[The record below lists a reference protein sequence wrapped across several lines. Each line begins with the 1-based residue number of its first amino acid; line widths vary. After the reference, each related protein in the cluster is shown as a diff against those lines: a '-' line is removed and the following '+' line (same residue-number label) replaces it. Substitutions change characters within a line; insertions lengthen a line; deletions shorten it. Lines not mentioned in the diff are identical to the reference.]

1 LKTYLNTVHE
11 EKYSDGNR
19 TLGVLLNYN
28 DDSNFKES
36 FIYVYREGMYIF
48 FDTMIEMAEYLL
60 YGEKKMKRAYVTEAD
75 FDKLYDAQFL
85 NGKFSEILKWVI

>member
-11 EKYSDGNR
+11 EKYSDGDR

-28 DDSNFKES
+28 DQNNFKES

-75 FDKLYDAQFL
+75 FDNLYDAQFL

>member
-1 LKTYLNTVHE
+1 MKTYLNTVHE